1 MRFTLKTIRPIRVL
15 LAFFACAF
23 LMLSNAYP
31 AMAFGFGG
39 AKSSPTEGEVN
50 LTDIDRKSEQ
60 VLEQGPQSPD
70 EIRNQA
76 PGSGGINEIQGTAD
90 KDKMKTPEN
99 SKGTTF
105 EEQVEKALDKATN

>member
-1 MRFTLKTIRPIRVL
+1 MRFTLKTIRPIRAL

-23 LMLSNAYP
+23 LMLSNVDP

-39 AKSSPTEGEVN
+39 AKSSLTDGEVN
-50 LTDIDRKSEQ
+50 LTDIERKSQE
-60 VLEQGPQSPD
+60 VLEHGPQSPD
-70 EIRNQA
+70 DIKKQA

-105 EEQVEKALDKATN
+105 KEQVEKALDKAAN